1 MMSGSLTHQGI
12 RRPGEFRKNRLG
24 LGGWIVGGRYPVERY
39 LYTLHRISGL
49 GILAYFMI
57 HIVVTTM
64 RLRGAEF
71 WDSLM
76 ATFAT
81 PLPKTGEFLVFA
93 AFAFHAL
100 NGIRLV
106 LTELG
111 LGMGRPMLPSYPYKN
126 SMRRQRPIFVVV
138 MIVAVIIV
146 AIGGHDFLQHAGGG
160 H

>member
-1 MMSGSLTHQGI
+1 MNESLTHQGV
-12 RRPGEFRKNRLG
+12 RRPGEFRTNRLG
-24 LGGWIVGGRYPVERY
+24 VGGWIVGGRYPIERY

-49 GILAYFMI
+49 GILAYFFA
-57 HIVVTTM
+57 HIFVTTM

-76 ATFAT
+76 ASFGT
-81 PLPKTGEFLVFA
+81 PLAKTGEFLVFA

-106 LTELG
+106 LTELVF
-111 LGMGRPMLPSYPYKN
+111 GMGSPMLPSYPYKN
-126 SMRRQRPIFVVV
+126 SMRRQRPIFIAV
-138 MIVAVIIV
+138 MLIALFVIAV
-146 AIGGHDFLQHAGGG
+146 GGFDFLRHAGGS